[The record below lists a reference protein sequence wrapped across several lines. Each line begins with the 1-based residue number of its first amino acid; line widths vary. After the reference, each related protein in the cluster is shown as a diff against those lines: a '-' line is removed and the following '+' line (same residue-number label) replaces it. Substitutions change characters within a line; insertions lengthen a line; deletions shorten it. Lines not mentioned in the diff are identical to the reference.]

1 MMLRLRAS
9 TQQYVSDAV
18 RLIWVVMC
26 LKNIIEKEAQNTDI
40 IE

>member
-9 TQQYVSDAV
+9 TQQYVSDAA

-26 LKNIIEKEAQNTDI
+26 LKNIIEKEEQSADI
-40 IE
+40 IG